1 MRFSFKGLII
11 VLFLVALSLTV
22 AAQSNTYTRVLYD
35 MDYGMHTY
43 ATEISPDGGLFV
55 TGLRYNN
62 TGYLLKVDLAGFVV
76 WSKELI
82 LENATV
88 ILTDVK
94 TCSDSTI
101 VTAGIIY
108 ANNQTFLS
116 IINWDTAGDTIWT
129 KAVSWPDAT
138 YIYEARLHV
147 TSLDD
152 ILIVGFTGP
161 YNSGII
167 AETFAQRFSKN
178 GNLQWSKKYTNTT
191 FNIYG
196 YSIAELPNG
205 NITIA
210 GKRQTKTNYT
220 NKWLSFEL
228 EPSGEVINAF
238 TMDSPD
244 GWGYKAV
251 DLIAVDDGIVYY
263 SFTDQGGL
271 VKLDY
276 SGNLLWARDYSIYSY
291 SFYLNTQ
298 GNLIRTSDN
307 GFVVTSSDMIL
318 KTDAEGI
325 PEFKQ
330 AVFMDVVDVAQNADN
345 GFVVSGNGPMIG
357 VKTVPDYI
365 PQVGLYRTDEEGNSG
380 ECIYPNITQFESYT
394 PTFTSFDI
402 NSQTAGEITNL
413 SLYTEDFE
421 LLNDSSCVAFS
432 GGILNRPAKTR
443 TLFISPNPVKS
454 MLTVQLPDEDHA
466 IVDQIDIIDSFGK
479 VVWSVTN
486 YSDLK
491 NGINVSR
498 FTDGIYFL
506 RIISNKEVYTGKF
519 IKTK

>member
-1 MRFSFKGLII
+1 MRSLFKGLI
-11 VLFLVALSLTV
+11 VLLFLGALSLSV
-22 AAQSNTYTRVLYD
+22 AAQTNIYTRVLYD
-35 MDYGMHTY
+35 MEYGLHVYTTTP
-43 ATEISPDGGLFV
+43 APDDGLYV
-55 TGLRYNN
+55 TGLRYDNS
-62 TGYLLKVDLAGFVV
+62 GYMLKVDSAGFVV
-76 WSKELI
+76 WSKKLI
-82 LENATV
+82 LDNATV
-88 ILTDVK
+88 NLTDVK

-101 VTAGIIY
+101 ITTGIVY
-108 ANNQTFLS
+108 ANNQSYLA
-116 IINWDTAGDTIWT
+116 IVKWDIAGDAIWT
-129 KAVSWPDAT
+129 KTVSWPQA
-138 YIYEARLHV
+138 IYSARLCV
-147 TSLDD
+147 TATDD
-152 ILIVGFTGP
+152 ILIVGYTEI
-161 YNSGII
+161 YTSGSI
-167 AETFAQRFSKN
+167 AEAFALRFTKD
-178 GNLQWSKKYTNTT
+178 GILQWSKKYTNST

-220 NKWLSFEL
+220 DKWLSFEL
-228 EPSGEVINAF
+228 EPSGEVISAF

-244 GWGYKAV
+244 GYGYKAV

-263 SFTDQGGL
+263 SYTDQGGL
-271 VKLDY
+271 LKLDY

-330 AVFMDVVDVAQNADN
+330 AVFMDVVDVAQNDDN
-345 GFVVSGNGPMIG
+345 GFVVAGNGPMIG
-357 VKTVPDYI
+357 VKTAPEYI
-365 PQVGLYRTDEEGNSG
+365 PQVGLYRTDTEGNSG

-402 NSQTAGEITNL
+402 NSQTAGEFTNL
-413 SLYTEDFE
+413 DITIEDFE
-421 LLNDSSCVAFS
+421 LLNDSSCVAQG
-432 GGILNRPAKTR
+432 GGILKRPAKTR
-443 TLFISPNPVKS
+443 SLYISPNPVKS
-454 MLTVQLPDEDHA
+454 MLTVQFPDEDHA
-466 IVDQIDIIDSFGK
+466 IVDQIDIIDSFGR

-486 YSDLK
+486 YSELK
-491 NGINVSR
+491 NGINVSS